1 MKIIDYKLEIYKEI
15 LDRPLG
21 DSNGPSGNDLI
32 YSSILKIETDEGITG
47 IAPLGNEYV
56 KEFFPILENED
67 PREVF
72 SIWKKM
78 IDFVFKGGDEGEAHG
93 ALSAIDIALWDIKS
107 KINSEPLWKTLGSNE
122 PRCKVYASDIGY
134 NLTDEE
140 LHSFFS
146 KMAEKG
152 VDSGKVK
159 IGISLDDDIRRIGI
173 VYDAL
178 SKATKRPRI
187 MIDSNEYWSVKKA
200 IQNIR
205 KIEEKFDIFWAEEP
219 VRRWDYKGLK
229 MVSDNIKAAV
239 STGEN
244 LNNVGDFY
252 SLIRNQAADV
262 LNVSSYQSGV
272 TGLRQISNLAYAYE
286 IPVTTMNCIGNYN
299 AHIATSI
306 PNHIM
311 MEVVDPGREK
321 AYSKWN
327 DNISDGYLELD
338 DTPGIGLIVDEDSL
352 DELKNQKIDR
362 EPKKPWGRRKGA
374 GLYIHDFEKDEVK
387 WK

>member
-1 MKIIDYKLEIYKEI
+1 M
-15 LDRPLG
+15 
-21 DSNGPSGNDLI
+21 
-32 YSSILKIETDEGITG
+32 
-47 IAPLGNEYV
+47 
-56 KEFFPILENED
+56 KEFFPLLEGRD

-78 IDFVFKGGDEGEAHG
+78 IDFVFKGGDEGEAHA
-93 ALSAIDIALWDIKS
+93 ALSAIDIALWDLKA
-107 KINSEPLWKTLGSNE
+107 KINSEPLWRTLGSSD
-122 PRCKVYASDIGY
+122 PRCKIYASDIGY

-140 LHSFFS
+140 LYAFFS
-146 KMAEKG
+146 KMADKG
-152 VDSGKVK
+152 VDSAKVK
-159 IGISLDDDIRRIGI
+159 IGISLEDDIRRIGI

-178 SKATKRPRI
+178 SKITKRPRI

-200 IQNIR
+200 IQSIN

-252 SLIRNQAADV
+252 SLIDNQAADI
-262 LNVSSYQSGV
+262 LNVSTYQSGV
-272 TGLRQISNLAYAYE
+272 TGLRQISNLAHAYE

-306 PNHIM
+306 PNHVM

-327 DNISDGYLELD
+327 DNISDGYLLLD
-338 DTPGIGLIVDEDSL
+338 ETPGIGLVIDEKSL
-352 DELKNQKIDR
+352 SELKNQKIDR

-374 GLYIHDFEKDEVK
+374 GLYIHDFEKNEVN
-387 WK
+387 WKD